1 MSVLVFLF
9 TGIVIGFIIG
19 VLSTLLF
26 TKNKQPVKTEIEPVA
41 EIKPVENIDPRI
53 IETRELIN
61 IVKNGQKI
69 ECYCNPKI
77 LKGIK
82 LLASEPEWEKQID
95 DETLNIL
102 SGINIKRKEFIKSK
116 KQNSNIKT
124 EIKINKENSHVKNKV
139 WEGTEQEYIEA
150 SENGLIDEFTT
161 VDIIEDESDYHGSWL
176 VHNDDGSVEEYMD

>member
-1 MSVLVFLF
+1 MTSLLFLV

-26 TKNKQPVKTEIEPVA
+26 TKNKQPVKNKVELVTVS
-41 EIKPVENIDPRI
+41 KSVENVDPRI

-61 IVKNGQKI
+61 IVKSGQKI

-82 LLASEPEWEKQID
+82 LLANEPNWEQQID

-102 SGINIKRKEFIKSK
+102 SDINIKRKKFVEAQKL
-116 KQNSNIKT
+116 NSGTKNGIR
-124 EIKINKENSHVKNKV
+124 IDKENSHVSDK
-139 WEGTEQEYIEA
+139 TPDDYEQEGEKMWYWYNQEDGTFDLC
-150 SENGLIDEFTT
+150 ENGDKTEKENNENDE
-161 VDIIEDESDYHGSWL
+161 
-176 VHNDDGSVEEYMD
+176 